1 MNARQRLNE
10 MLQQRCQ
17 PAAQFTY
24 DKSGTDHFP
33 TFVAHLQM
41 DGREYVGE
49 SRGTK
54 KLAAESCAA
63 KVFEDTAAARA
74 LVDCRLPNWRELASA
89 HTIGDVTYVAEA
101 RWNDHDDI
109 RTGPCIDAMLIVIVH
124 EIIWFCDIHDDYDDD
139 DDDEQER
146 AYTPLVV
153 YTGSQMVREYISAM
167 NSGKIKGIV
176 PFSIPV
182 IIGDV

>member
-10 MLQQRCQ
+10 MLQLRHQ

-33 TFVAHLQM
+33 TFVAHLQIG
-41 DGREYVGE
+41 DREYVGE

-63 KVFEDTAAARA
+63 KVFEDTATARA

-89 HTIGDVTYVAEA
+89 HGNVTYVAEA
-101 RWNDHDDI
+101 RWNDYDDI
-109 RTGPCIDAMLIVIVH
+109 IAGPCIDAMLIGS
-124 EIIWFCDIHDDYDDD
+124 IHDIIRFSYAYDE
-139 DDDEQER
+139 DEQER
-146 AYTPLVV
+146 EYNPLVV
-153 YTGSQMVREYISAM
+153 YTGSKMVRDYILAM
-167 NSGKIKGIV
+167 NSGKIKGLG
-176 PFSIPV
+176 PFTIPV
-182 IIGDV
+182 MLGDV